1 MSEDSG
7 LLMTLGRRS
16 GPLDT
21 VLIHPAGGG
30 LGQYLRLARR
40 LARHGRVYGIR
51 AAGLL
56 PGERPERSV
65 PRMTA
70 AYRELLDALPRPPAL
85 LVGWSLG
92 GVLAWELAA
101 EAAAGAGAEAQGTA
115 GGAPPPAVVMI
126 DSHPELE
133 PDNALLRSH
142 PLDSIEHSV
151 NGLSSGLDPALLRS
165 TASAH
170 LTAARTHRVRQRSD
184 TPTLLLAC
192 ASPDREA
199 QIARWRSL
207 ATHLTVRD
215 LDCGH
220 FDVFTPP
227 HQDELLSHIQP
238 FIDGLT
244 AAR

>member
-1 MSEDSG
+1 MSEEPG

-16 GPLDT
+16 GPLDS

-40 LARHGRVYGIR
+40 LARHGTVYGIR

-85 LVGWSLG
+85 LAGWSLG
-92 GVLAWELAA
+92 GILAWELAA
-101 EAAAGAGAEAQGTA
+101 EAAAAGTA
-115 GGAPPPAVVMI
+115 GGTPPPAVVMI

-142 PLDSIEHSV
+142 PLDSIEHSAG
-151 NGLSSGLDPALLRS
+151 GLSSGFEPALLRS
-165 TASAH
+165 TAAAH
-170 LTAARTHRVRQRSD
+170 LTAARAHRVRQPSD

-207 ATHLTVRD
+207 ATRLTVRD

-227 HQDELLSHIQP
+227 HHGQLLRHIQP
-238 FIDGLT
+238 FIDRLT